1 MSTAP
6 TSARTPAG
14 NAESAEND
22 VWRLLRGDTLVGTIT
37 VNDADLPWL
46 VGRFAAEPA
55 FEEVRPWFDE
65 VLALLAA
72 DDLDRFD
79 AVYDPIAEALTLVS
93 PTGPVSEFLL
103 YVEGVEARF
112 RY

>member
-1 MSTAP
+1 MD
-6 TSARTPAG
+6 RT
-14 NAESAEND
+14 END

-37 VNDADLPWL
+37 VDDPDFPWL

-65 VLALLAA
+65 VLAVLAA

-79 AVYDPIAEALTLVS
+79 AVYGPIEEALTLVS
-93 PTGPVSEFLL
+93 PKGPVSEFLL
-103 YVEGVEARF
+103 YIEGDEARF